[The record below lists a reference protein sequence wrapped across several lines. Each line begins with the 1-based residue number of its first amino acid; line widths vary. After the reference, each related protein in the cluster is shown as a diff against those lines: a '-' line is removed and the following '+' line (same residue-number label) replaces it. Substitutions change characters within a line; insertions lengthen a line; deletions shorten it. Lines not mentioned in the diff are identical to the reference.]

1 MKIVIAGGSGFLG
14 RLLSHWFSDHD
25 CVVLSRAKP
34 RFEGPRWVV
43 WDGHR
48 LDTWLHELDGAD
60 VLINLAGRSVDCRY
74 TAANRRE
81 IFDSRVQSTAVLG
94 QALQRVARP
103 PKLWLQMSTAT
114 IYAHNYGQPHDE
126 YGGVLGGREINAPET
141 WRFSIDVAMAWEAVA
156 NQVNLGETRLVLMRT
171 AMVMDP
177 AAGAF
182 TVLAGLTGKG
192 LGGRVGDGAQYI
204 SWIHGI
210 DFCRAVA
217 HVIDHE
223 AIQGPVIICS
233 PEALPQ
239 SAFMT
244 CLRRAMRCPFGLPAP
259 AWLLE
264 IATFFLRTESE
275 LILKSR
281 RVFPAKLMQ
290 SGFSFHFPE
299 WSGASRDLV
308 ARRKQ
313 GVPRTSS
320 LPTAAVAKS

>member
-14 RLLSHWFSDHD
+14 RLLCRWFADHD

-34 RFEGPRWVV
+34 RFEGPRWVT

-48 LDTWLHELDGAD
+48 LDAWLHELDGAD

-74 TAANRRE
+74 TAANRRA
-81 IFDSRVQSTAVLG
+81 IFDSRVLSTAVLG
-94 QALQRVARP
+94 EALQRVAVP

-114 IYAHNYGQPHDE
+114 IYAHTYGQPHDE
-126 YGGVLGGREINAPET
+126 YGGVLGGHEIKTPET

-156 NQVNLGETRLVLMRT
+156 NQVRRNETRLVLMRT

-177 AAGAF
+177 EAGAF
-182 TVLAGLTGKG
+182 GMLAGLAGKG
-192 LGGRVGDGAQYI
+192 LGGRVGDGSQYM
-204 SWIHGI
+204 SWIHDV

-217 HVIDHE
+217 HVIDNQE
-223 AIQGPVIICS
+223 IQGPVIFSS

-239 SAFMT
+239 AAFMT
-244 CLRRAMRCPFGLPAP
+244 CLRRAMGCPFGLPAP

-299 WSGASRDLV
+299 WSAASRDLV
-308 ARRKQ
+308 ARRKRGTAQ
-313 GVPRTSS
+313 TAG
-320 LPTAAVAKS
+320 LATAAVAKP